1 MVSRDGKNAHRSKQ
15 CTSREPPEFLPL
27 VNQLLVPVQGDNITV
42 AEATLLKQAPGTKDL
57 VVGNSLNMY

>member
-1 MVSRDGKNAHRSKQ
+1 MSKQ
-15 CTSREPPEFLPL
+15 CGSREPPEFLPL